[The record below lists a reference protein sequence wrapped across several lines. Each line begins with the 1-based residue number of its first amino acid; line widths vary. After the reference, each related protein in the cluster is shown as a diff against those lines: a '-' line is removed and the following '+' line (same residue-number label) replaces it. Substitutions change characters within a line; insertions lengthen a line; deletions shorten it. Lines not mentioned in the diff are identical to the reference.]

1 MTPMTH
7 DSTHHAKVIDHATG
21 TAKVGH
27 EWDGIEELDTPLP
40 RWWLWTFYATVVFA
54 LVYVVLYPAIP
65 MLHSA
70 SAGTLGWSSRGVL
83 ADEVAHE
90 KAEHQG
96 VRDALAATPI
106 EALAADPA
114 LQRAAIE
121 GGHAAFK
128 VNCVQC
134 HGAGAAGAK
143 GYPNL
148 NDDDWL
154 WGGDLSAIQQ
164 TLVNGIRQPG
174 NDATRS
180 SLMPSFGKDGIL
192 TPAQVQDVVSH
203 IRVLS
208 KQDPANASSRR
219 GAQIFADNCAVCHG
233 ANGEGNRSVGA
244 PKLSDKIWLYGGD
257 RASLVGTVTNAHA
270 GVMPAW
276 TGRLDPVTIKMLAVY
291 VHSLGGGEAAPAPA
305 APAATP
311 TAGAAR

>member
-1 MTPMTH
+1 MTH
-7 DSTHHAKVIDHATG
+7 EKDAPHGGGKVIDHATG

-40 RWWLWTFYATVVFA
+40 RWWLWTFYATIVFA

-70 SAGTLGWSSRGVL
+70 STGTLGWTSRGAL
-83 ADEVAHE
+83 AEE
-90 KAEHQG
+90 MTQEQAEHRA
-96 VRDALAATPI
+96 VRAAIAAAPI
-106 EALAADPA
+106 EALAANPA

-121 GGHAAFK
+121 GGRAAFK

-154 WGGDLSAIQQ
+154 WGGDLNTIQQ
-164 TLVNGIRQPG
+164 TLINGIRQPG
-174 NDATRS
+174 NDATRVS
-180 SLMPSFGKDGIL
+180 QMPSFGRDGIL
-192 TPAQVQDVVSH
+192 TAAQVQDVVSH
-203 IRVLS
+203 VRVLS
-208 KQDPANASSRR
+208 KQDPASAAPAR
-219 GAQIFADNCAVCHG
+219 GAELFANNCAVCHG
-233 ANGEGNRSVGA
+233 AIGEGNRAVGA
-244 PKLSDKIWLYGGD
+244 PKINDKIWLYGGD
-257 RASLVGTVTNAHA
+257 RASLTETVTNAHG

-276 TGRLDPVTIKMLAVY
+276 GGRLDPVTIKMLAVY

-305 APAATP
+305 PAAPAT
-311 TAGAAR
+311 GAAQ